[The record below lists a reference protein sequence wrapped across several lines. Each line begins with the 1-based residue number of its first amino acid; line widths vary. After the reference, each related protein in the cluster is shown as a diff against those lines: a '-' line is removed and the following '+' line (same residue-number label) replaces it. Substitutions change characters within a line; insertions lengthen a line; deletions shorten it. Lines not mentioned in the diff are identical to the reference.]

1 MRKST
6 KFATILS
13 VAALMITACGASST
27 PVSTTTATE
36 AAAGTEA
43 EKEAASEQ
51 AGEETESAGKETQ
64 SADEASSKITEGR
77 TVRIVTSGG
86 SLPYS
91 LIDGDLK
98 NGGTWQGIDSEM
110 WEEIAKRTGWT
121 LDVMQ
126 AAGHGATFGQVD
138 AGRADVASNC
148 YAVNADRAS
157 KYAVSHPYY
166 GDAQCVVV
174 LPDSDIKTLDDLKGK
189 KVGVLNGQAA
199 QKTITELGEKNG
211 FEVIAYEGDNS
222 VAGYQDVVLG
232 RLDAFATTDSAVYKW
247 ENTTNNN
254 LRLLDERLYAND
266 VAFYFPKTED
276 GKALRDEV
284 NAVLDEMMAD
294 GTVSEIITKYMYQDM
309 TKLIKPYDEL
319 GFSNE

>member
-6 KFATILS
+6 KFAAILS
-13 VAALMITACGASST
+13 VAALMITACGASSST
-27 PVSTTTATE
+27 PVSTTKATE
-36 AAAGTEA
+36 AASETVKESVS
-43 EKEAASEQ
+43 EAAT
-51 AGEETESAGKETQ
+51 EETEAAGET
-64 SADEASSKITEGR
+64 SSNITEGR

-110 WEEIAKRTGWT
+110 WAEIAKRTGWT

-148 YAVNADRAS
+148 YAVNADRVS

-174 LPDSDIKTLDDLKGK
+174 LPESDIKTLDDLKGK

-247 ENTTNNN
+247 ENTTNND

-266 VAFYFPKTED
+266 VAFYFPKTDE

-309 TKLIKPYDEL
+309 TELIKPYDEL
-319 GFSNE
+319 GFTIE